1 MFQYTAA
8 RRRLEVPG
16 RKPEL
21 HSEFQHTAARRRL
34 GHRAFAA
41 VAVWRVSTHSRPKA
55 AGFVNSFSR
64 ARVPRFNT
72 QPPEDGCSALQ
83 RNNQICSCFNTQPPE
98 DGCYIRANG
107 HITSLVSTHSRPKTA
122 AIVQIAT
129 KLVAEFQHTAARRRL
144 ERPCL
149 PTV

>member
-21 HSEFQHTAARRRL
+21 LSEFQHTAARRRL

-64 ARVPRFNT
+64 ARVPR
-72 QPPEDGCSALQ
+72 
-83 RNNQICSCFNTQPPE
+83 FNTQPPE